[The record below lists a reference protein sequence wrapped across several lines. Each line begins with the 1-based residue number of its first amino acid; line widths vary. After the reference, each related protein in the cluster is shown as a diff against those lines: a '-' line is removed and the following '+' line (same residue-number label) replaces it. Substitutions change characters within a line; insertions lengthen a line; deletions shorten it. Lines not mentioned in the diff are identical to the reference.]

1 MNNLQKK
8 EYKIIKQLAIE
19 SDITLLS
26 KTYEGAHGYLDF
38 KCSKDGYE
46 WPALATSFKGSK
58 NKKGSRCPECAGN
71 LPLTLQDAI
80 DAAAMNDGWCLSK
93 KIVNARKPL
102 EWKCKIPE
110 HPPWDAPLDS
120 VRNQK
125 TWCNKCSSIK
135 AASKKRL
142 GIEYFQQ
149 KPNFQQINSL

>member
-93 KIVNARKPL
+93 KIVNDPKRFSKLSFEANATAT
-102 EWKCKIPE
+102 
-110 HPPWDAPLDS
+110 PPTPRPAA
-120 VRNQK
+120 
-125 TWCNKCSSIK
+125 K
-135 AASKKRL
+135 AVT
-142 GIEYFQQ
+142 F
-149 KPNFQQINSL
+149 